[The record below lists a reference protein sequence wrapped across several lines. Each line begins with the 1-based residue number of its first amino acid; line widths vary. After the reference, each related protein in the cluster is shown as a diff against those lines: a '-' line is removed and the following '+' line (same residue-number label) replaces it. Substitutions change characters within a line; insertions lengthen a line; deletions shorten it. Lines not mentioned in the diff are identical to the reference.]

1 MAIASSEFTGPI
13 LQCPRCR
20 SQLQVGREVSSFE
33 EKCPVCRAEVR
44 VTIFPRL
51 FREFH
56 RGDEGSPAGE
66 GQASCSFFP
75 DLLAERICDECGCFM
90 SAKAAVSWG
99 GRDLCLPCL
108 HRLREIEKDP
118 EYLGRTRLQDKRAL
132 ALVTWLAPFSL
143 FTAPLAL
150 YLLFRYRGKPEG
162 FVPRGKTV
170 WWVAFILSVAWLI
183 AWLAFIVIWIS
194 LLKEGFS

>member
-13 LQCPRCR
+13 LQCPGCR
-20 SQLQVGREVSSFE
+20 SRLQVGREVSSLE
-33 EKCPVCRAEVR
+33 EKCPVCQREVR

-51 FREFH
+51 FREFKS
-56 RGDEGSPAGE
+56 GDEGTLAGE
-66 GQASCSFFP
+66 GEASCSFFP
-75 DLLAERICDECGCFM
+75 ALRAEKVCDACGCFM

-99 GRDLCLPCL
+99 GREICLPCL

-118 EYLGRTRLQDKRAL
+118 GYLGRTRLQANRAL

-150 YLLFRYRGKPEG
+150 YLLLRYRGAPGG
-162 FVPRGKTV
+162 FVPRGETV
-170 WWVAFILSVAWLI
+170 WWVAFVLSVVWLI
-183 AWLAFIVIWIS
+183 TWLVFIVVWIS